1 MWVRLWMRRA
11 SELIL
16 SGHSRVLG
24 ALPSST
30 SSSSGE
36 GWPSDGT
43 TPADL
48 SSPGVSTVLD
58 ALAPVF
64 TPMKLVFESVGPLKF
79 LLLGLMGYTQAFAGP
94 FVEGEQLL

>member
-1 MWVRLWMRRA
+1 MP
-11 SELIL
+11 

-30 SSSSGE
+30 SSSSGK
-36 GWPSDGT
+36 GDAVALSPL
-43 TPADL
+43 PDL
-48 SSPGVSTVLD
+48 SSPDASTVSGE
-58 ALAPVF
+58 LAPVLAR
-64 TPMKLVFESVGPLKF
+64 MNLVFESVEPLKF